1 MKKYKEIILDY
12 NKFKNEKILVEKI
25 DEIASDLYHDGW
37 FFEDSKIDSTFEKIY
52 LFFYKNL

>member
-25 DEIASDLYHDGW
+25 DELASDLYKDGW
-37 FFEDSKIDSTFEKIY
+37 FFENSKIDSTFEKIY